1 MSQLPPPTTAP
12 AGWYPDPSGHG
23 VRYFDGVAWAP
34 AAPIAPVFATAAPHP
49 ELPMRA
55 AIGALVILTTSLII
69 GKLLVELLV
78 DLDWP
83 LPVYVG
89 LLVAIGY
96 GPSVAWC
103 LYVRRRWADGSAS
116 AIGWSFRWSDLGWG
130 PLTWLGAIGTQVG
143 VAVVVLLL
151 DVPLSSN
158 VEEIG
163 EIDADR
169 AYVVATVV
177 TAVIAAPIVE
187 ELVFRGVVLRGLL
200 SRLRAWIAIPVQG
213 LLFGAAHVD
222 PVRGLGNIG
231 LGVVLGGVGV
241 ALGVAAYLLRRIGP
255 TVVAHAIFNGVVLVI
270 VLTGVL
276 DDIDAPDLGG
286 TAARVLGLVA
296 SYA

>member
-12 AGWYPDPSGHG
+12 AGWYPDPSGNG
-23 VRYFDGVAWAP
+23 MRYFDGVMWAP
-34 AAPIAPVFATAAPHP
+34 AAPAPPVFVTRAPHP
-49 ELPMRA
+49 DLPMRA
-55 AIGALVILTTSLII
+55 AIGALVILTTSLIV

-83 LPVYVG
+83 LLVYVG
-89 LLVAIGY
+89 LLVVIGY
-96 GPSVAWC
+96 GPSVVWC
-103 LYVRRRWADGSAS
+103 LYVRRRWAGGSAAS
-116 AIGWSFRWSDLGWG
+116 IGWSFRWSDLGWG
-130 PLTWLGAIGTQVG
+130 PLTWLCAIGTQVA

-158 VEEIG
+158 VEEVG

-177 TAVIAAPIVE
+177 TAVVAAPIVE
-187 ELVFRGVVLRGLL
+187 ELVFRGVVLRGFL
-200 SRLRAWIAIPVQG
+200 SRLHVWVAIPLQG
-213 LLFGAAHVD
+213 VLFGVAHVD
-222 PVRGLGNIG
+222 PVRGVGNIG
-231 LGVVLGGVGV
+231 LATVLSGVGI

-276 DDIDAPDLGG
+276 ENIDAPDLG
-286 TAARVLGLVA
+286 AVVARALGVR
-296 SYA
+296 